1 MALNANSNAAL
12 ADNSTQEPLVHL
24 YGTELYEAYSNFFN
38 QLGSIILFRT
48 LSKNRPGGPTSWS
61 ERNVIA

>member
-1 MALNANSNAAL
+1 MALNANSKAAL

-24 YGTELYEAYSNFFN
+24 YRIEFYEAHSNVST
-38 QLGSIILFRT
+38 QLGSIILFRP
-48 LSKNRPGGPTSWS
+48 LSNNSPEGPTSWS